1 MKQLK
6 RILGV
11 FALCTCMVSNSATPA
26 FAMSGYKAYPSTSAV
41 TISKTSITMNVGDKV
56 KLQAY
61 GGSRWFNYYTWKSSS
76 SVTRV
81 SSWFFLSNYGTI
93 KANKA
98 GTATI
103 TVKTGSKSA
112 TCIVTVKK
120 KSCNHVWDDGK
131 VTKEATETEEGVM
144 TYTCTLC
151 KETKTEAIPKLTHKH
166 SYTETV
172 TQPTCTEPGYTT
184 HTCKCGDSYVDNEI
198 PAKGHDIVLINKVD
212 PTCKKGGYTGDE
224 VCRKCNKTLK
234 TGTKIEATGH
244 TWDDGVVTKK
254 PTEKAEGVRTYT
266 CKTCGETK
274 TEKIEKLKHV
284 HNYAE
289 TVVPPSCEEMG
300 YTKHTCKCGDS
311 YKTDYT
317 KATGHATKIVGA
329 KEATCTDNGYT
340 GDEVCEKCN
349 KTLKTGTEIKAT
361 GHTWD
366 DGVVTKKPTE
376 KAEGVR
382 TYTCKTCGATKTES
396 IPKDTAVND
405 PAVLQSGSSI
415 NYMMRDLAT
424 ASGKTVNKKNE
435 NIKAFMRASELPDS
449 SVRTENIATDST
461 EPVYIWFDSG
471 NGSIY
476 WYSKTEHPKMNAS
489 SNEFFSYFMGL
500 EDVSGLKDFDTSKV
514 TDMSQMF
521 FETVRLLDYTPIAKW
536 DVSNVVNMQSTFCR
550 YYEDEASG
558 YELTDL
564 SFLKDWDVSSVEHLD
579 NCFMGLQHVT
589 DLTPLANWNV
599 SKVKTMTYTFNHLHA
614 LTSLHGLENW
624 NTSSLEDCQQMF
636 QHLHSVTDLSALSDW
651 NMSNVWNMQ
660 GMFRSNTKLSDLTP
674 LANWDVSNVRYMG
687 GPSYSFGM
695 FSYDYAL
702 TSLHGLEKWN
712 VFNVENMGS
721 VFMSCPITDVDA
733 LANWNISN
741 LQDTFEMFINC
752 AKLSDISGLANWDT
766 SNLKFAG
773 HMFTRCR
780 SLTNL
785 DALSKWSMNN
795 IIDATKLFKECTALN
810 DISGIKDWKLDSTD
824 NLFEM
829 FNGCTALTDASAISS
844 WDISKI
850 STFGGIFAKC
860 TNLKTYPEWNGTFE
874 NGVFVKEGSDSA
886 VKDLSNCTLNSL
898 LNSMTL
904 TLSTSPYKRSVTI
917 TDGSYTL
924 VEGTDY
930 TVTYIDNFLDGKTH
944 ARMYYIVVTGKGKYR
959 GSVYTM
965 SCLADSVYFS
975 YC

>member
-6 RILGV
+6 RTLGV
-11 FALCTCMVSNSATPA
+11 FALCTCMVSNSAAPA
-26 FAMSGYKAYPSTSAV
+26 FAMSGYKAHPSTSAV
-41 TISKTSITMNVGDKV
+41 TISKTSITINVGDKV

-76 SVTRV
+76 SSVARV

-166 SYTETV
+166 SYTEIV

-184 HTCKCGDSYVDNEI
+184 HTCKCGDSYIDNET
-198 PAKGHDIVLINKVD
+198 PAKGHDIVLVNKVD

-224 VCRKCNKTLK
+224 VCKN
-234 TGTKIEATGH
+234 
-244 TWDDGVVTKK
+244 
-254 PTEKAEGVRTYT
+254 
-266 CKTCGETK
+266 
-274 TEKIEKLKHV
+274 
-284 HNYAE
+284 
-289 TVVPPSCEEMG
+289 
-300 YTKHTCKCGDS
+300 
-311 YKTDYT
+311 
-317 KATGHATKIVGA
+317 
-329 KEATCTDNGYT
+329 
-340 GDEVCEKCN
+340 CN

-382 TYTCKTCGATKTES
+382 TYICKTCGATKTES

-415 NYMMRDLAT
+415 NYTMRNLAT
-424 ASGKTVNKKNE
+424 TSGKTVNTKNE

-461 EPVYIWFDSG
+461 EPVYIWFDSE

-489 SNEFFSYFMGL
+489 SNKFFSYFMGL
-500 EDVSGLKDFDTSKV
+500 EDISGLEDFDTSEV

-687 GPSYSFGM
+687 GPNYSYGM

-712 VFNVENMGS
+712 VSNVENMGS
-721 VFMSCPITDVDA
+721 VFMGCPITDVDA
-733 LANWNISN
+733 LANWNTSN

-752 AKLSDISGLANWDT
+752 AKLSDISGLANWNT
-766 SNLKFAG
+766 PNLKFAG

-795 IIDATKLFKECTALN
+795 IIDTTKLFKECTALN

-860 TNLKTYPEWNGTFE
+860 ANLKTYPEWNGTFE

-898 LNSMTL
+898 LNCITL
-904 TLSTSPYKRSVTI
+904 TLSTSPYKTSVTI
-917 TDGSYTL
+917 TDGDYTL

-944 ARMYYIVVTGKGKYR
+944 ARMYYIVVTGKGNYR

-965 SCLADSVYFS
+965 SRLADSVYFS